1 MDVIRNP
8 ENTGLSADLIEEVR
22 EKIESSDSYISLL
35 YGVSHQ
41 EVVLCHLQNHAS

>member
-22 EKIESSDSYISLL
+22 EKNESSEINVD
-35 YGVSHQ
+35 
-41 EVVLCHLQNHAS
+41 